1 MKQLFINKGKAS
13 IHNIPQPTVKK
24 GFVKIKV
31 VYSAISAGTEITSVK
46 GSDKNIIQR
55 AIEDPSKVLRV
66 LDIVKSQGLKNA
78 TSKVSSATEK
88 LNNSGYSVSGE
99 VIDVGE
105 GVDDFKVG
113 DLVSAGGSGFAVHAA
128 IVVVPKNLV
137 VKVPFGLDLKLAS
150 SGTIGSIALHGV
162 RRADLRIGEYAVVFG
177 VGLIGLL
184 ALQMLKVSGVKT
196 ACVDINA
203 KRLDLAKEL
212 GADLIINPL
221 EEDPVLAI
229 KSWTSDYGADA
240 VLFTAATNSDNP
252 LSQSFK
258 MCRRK
263 GRVVLVGVS
272 GMNINRG
279 DIYKDEI
286 DLMISSSYGPGRYD
300 NSYELDGNDY
310 PYAYVRWTE
319 NRNIAEYLNL
329 VKGGKINLD
338 KLNPIKYFIDDA
350 SKAYH
355 NIENYPENHILTFLE
370 YGESAISPD
379 EKPII
384 INSAVKHKRDKV
396 IIGLIGA
403 GNFASSTLLPIIF
416 ENSDKFYLK
425 TVVNSTGDKAV
436 NVSKQF
442 KAEIA
447 SSNPDDI
454 FNDPDIDLV
463 MICTRHNNHTGLVL
477 KSLQSNKHVYVE
489 KPLAITMDEIQN
501 IENYYKLS
509 EYKETP
515 ILMVGFNRRFSL
527 YAEEIKNK
535 IDNRT
540 SPVIMNYRMNAGF
553 VPYDSWVHNDGGRII
568 GEGCHIID
576 LMTYLTGSEVIE
588 YATSSINPQRGKF
601 KATDNRSITLSFSDG
616 SIAIINYFSCGS
628 KQLSKEYLEVHF
640 DNKSIIMN
648 DYKSLKGFGIKVK
661 SLECSTSRK
670 GHKEEWLALHEGIK
684 NGEWPIPL
692 ESMLQ
697 TSRLSILLA
706 E

>member
-13 IHNIPQPTVKK
+13 THKIPQPTIKK

-31 VYSAISAGTEITSVK
+31 AYSAISAGTEITSVK
-46 GSDKNIIQR
+46 GSGKNIIQR

-78 TSKVSSATEK
+78 TSKVSSTTDK
-88 LNNSGYSVSGE
+88 LNSSGYSVSGE
-99 VIDVGE
+99 VIEVGE
-105 GVDDFKVG
+105 GVDDFKIG
-113 DLVSAGGSGFAVHAA
+113 DLVSAGGSGYAVHAA
-128 IVVVPKNLV
+128 VVVVPKNLV
-137 VKVPFGLDLKLAS
+137 VKVPLGLDLKLAS

-184 ALQMLKVSGVKT
+184 ALQMLKASGVKT
-196 ACVDINA
+196 ACVDINS

-212 GADLIINPL
+212 GADFIVNSL

-240 VLFTAATNSDNP
+240 VLFTAATNSDEP
-252 LSQSFK
+252 LSQSFR

-329 VKGGKINLD
+329 IKEGKINLE
-338 KLNPIKYFIDDA
+338 KLNPNKYSIDDA
-350 SKAYH
+350 SQAYH
-355 NIENYPENHILTFLE
+355 NIENNPENHILTFLE
-370 YGESAISPD
+370 YDESDISFVQ
-379 EKPII
+379 KPIT
-384 INSAVKHKRDKV
+384 INPPLKHKRDKV
-396 IIGLIGA
+396 SIGLIGA
-403 GNFASSTLLPIIF
+403 GSFASGTLLPIIY
-416 ENSDKFYLK
+416 ENNDKFYLK

-436 NVSKQF
+436 NVSNQF

-447 SSNPDDI
+447 SSNPEDV
-454 FNDPDIDLV
+454 FSDPDIDLV
-463 MICTRHNNHTGLVL
+463 MICTRHNNHAELVL
-477 KSLQSNKHVYVE
+477 KGLQSNKHVYVE
-489 KPLAITMDEIQN
+489 KPLAITMDEIQS
-501 IENYYKLS
+501 IEDFYKLS
-509 EYKETP
+509 NSKETP
-515 ILMVGFNRRFSL
+515 ILMVGFNRRFSI
-527 YAEEIKNK
+527 YAEEIKKKLDNK
-535 IDNRT
+535 S
-540 SPVIMNYRMNAGF
+540 SPAILHYRMNAGY
-553 VPYDSWVHNDGGRII
+553 VPYDAWVHDDGGRII
-568 GEGCHIID
+568 GEGCHIVD

-588 YATSSINPQRGKF
+588 YAVSSINSHSGKF
-601 KATDNRSITLSFSDG
+601 KATDNRSITLSFADG
-616 SIAIINYFSCGS
+616 SIAVIDYFSCGS
-628 KQLSKEYLEVHF
+628 KLLPKEYLEVHF
-640 DNKSIIMN
+640 DNKSIIMD
-648 DYKSLKGFGIKVK
+648 DYKSLKGFDIKVK
-661 SLECSTSRK
+661 IMENSISRK
-670 GHKEEWLALHEGIK
+670 GHKEEWLALHRGLK